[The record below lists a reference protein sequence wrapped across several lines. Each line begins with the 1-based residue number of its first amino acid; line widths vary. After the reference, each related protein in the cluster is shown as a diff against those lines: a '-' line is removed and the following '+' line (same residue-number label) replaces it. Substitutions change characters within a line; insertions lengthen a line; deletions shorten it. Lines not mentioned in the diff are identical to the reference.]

1 MVSVLIVDDD
11 ERFRRLAARLLAAS
25 GFDVVGEVGS
35 CASAVIAAKASR
47 PATALVDVNLPDG
60 DGIWLSRE
68 LAKLPWAPRVVLI
81 SGDADA
87 GGAVAVAN
95 ASAVGFVAKD
105 EIADGRVGELL
116 TAG

>member
-25 GFDVVGEVGS
+25 GFDVVGEVGN
-35 CASAVIAAKASR
+35 CASAVTAAKASR
-47 PATALVDVNLPDG
+47 PSTALVDVNLPDG
-60 DGIWLSRE
+60 DGIRLSHE
-68 LAKLPWAPRVVLI
+68 LAALPWAPRVVLI

-87 GGAVAVAN
+87 GGAAAIAD

-105 EIADGRVGELL
+105 EIADGRLSELL
-116 TAG
+116 RAG